1 MRELSSLRSRIDKI
15 DGEVLNLLKER
26 VELAK
31 EIGALKREK
40 GLPIIDKG
48 REEDVY
54 ARLSEKARVLGIAV
68 SDVKSI
74 FREIIRMCTAVQ
86 SLQMEETRE
95 KKAGSDLG
103 ACKSGKTPR
112 AAFQGE
118 VGAYSE

>member
-1 MRELSSLRSRIDKI
+1 VRELSSLRSRIDKI
-15 DGEVLNLLKER
+15 DGEVLNLLKKR

-31 EIGALKREK
+31 EIGVLKREK

-74 FREIIRMCTAVQ
+74 FREIIKMCTAVQ
-86 SLQMEETRE
+86 SLQIEETRG
-95 KKAGSDLG
+95 KKITVDLS
-103 ACKSGKTPR
+103 AHTSGKTR
-112 AAFQGE
+112 KSGFSRRGR
-118 VGAYSE
+118 GI